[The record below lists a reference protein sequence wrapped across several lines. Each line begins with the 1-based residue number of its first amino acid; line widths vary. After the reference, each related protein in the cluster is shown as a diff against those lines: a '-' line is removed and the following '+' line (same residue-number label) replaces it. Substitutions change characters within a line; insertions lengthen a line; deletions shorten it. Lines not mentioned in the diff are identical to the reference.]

1 MDFQYLKKTAGYV
14 LTAAVSIMII
24 VYILFHLFGEYDT
37 GLETVAAEYVT
48 MEQSLTVEACI
59 LREES
64 VIYAMTE
71 GSTNY
76 LYSDGERVSA
86 GSTVAQIYADNSIG
100 GELIDIDKKIT
111 VLEKSSFSDVIALSD
126 TVTIDSNIDSVY
138 YSILDKTGKG
148 DFDSA
153 ISQSDDL
160 LVLLNKRA
168 LITQNVQS
176 YADKIALLR
185 QRRDELS
192 ASAGE
197 FVESVTTQ
205 SSGYFY
211 SQTDGFEGI
220 YSSSKVDELQLSDF
234 DVICNSVSNSSLYSD
249 GTRHAVGKVVT
260 DYNWYIAC
268 TVSKAEYRAVSSEL
282 TSFDIIFP
290 VNNDKTIKTKLVRVV
305 NPADDDRVLL
315 VFRSD
320 MLLDGFDYTRRQ
332 TVEIKTAEYSGY
344 KVPVSAVRLENG
356 IKGVYILDSSTVRFR
371 EINPLFEKDGWIVC
385 EEKDLTDENQKNRL
399 SLYDFV
405 ITEGKDLYDG
415 KVLS

>member
-1 MDFQYLKKTAGYV
+1 M
-14 LTAAVSIMII
+14 
-24 VYILFHLFGEYDT
+24 
-37 GLETVAAEYVT
+37 
-48 MEQSLTVEACI
+48 
-59 LREES
+59 
-64 VIYAMTE
+64 
-71 GSTNY
+71 
-76 LYSDGERVSA
+76 
-86 GSTVAQIYADNSIG
+86 
-100 GELIDIDKKIT
+100 
-111 VLEKSSFSDVIALSD
+111 SD

-268 TVSKAEYRAVSSEL
+268 TVSKADYRAVSSER

-290 VNNDKTIKTKLVRVV
+290 VNND
-305 NPADDDRVLL
+305 
-315 VFRSD
+315 
-320 MLLDGFDYTRRQ
+320 
-332 TVEIKTAEYSGY
+332 
-344 KVPVSAVRLENG
+344 
-356 IKGVYILDSSTVRFR
+356 
-371 EINPLFEKDGWIVC
+371 
-385 EEKDLTDENQKNRL
+385 
-399 SLYDFV
+399 
-405 ITEGKDLYDG
+405 
-415 KVLS
+415 